1 MPISVIRRPN
11 PSANPVTMIV
21 NVAMPI
27 GRLSR
32 RWAVSFQVRA
42 SNGARSA
49 RASGF
54 GARTW
59 AGAGGSVIEVS
70 MVAG

>member
-11 PSANPVTMIV
+11 PSANPVTTIV

-27 GRLSR
+27 GMLSR
-32 RWAVSFQVRA
+32 RWMVSFHVRS

-49 RASGF
+49 RTSGF
-54 GARTW
+54 GLGAV
-59 AGAGGSVIEVS
+59 AGGGGMVIVVS
-70 MVAG
+70 MPAR